1 MLSIAPIAG
10 GGAGYYTSQDNYYF
24 LGSMQSRWLGEG
36 AKSLQ
41 LEGPVDA
48 FLLDEL
54 IAGRLPNGVSLER
67 MEGGIN
73 VHRSGYDLT
82 LSAPKSVSVL
92 IALYG
97 ESRLLEAHNQ
107 AVEVV
112 SREIESLTGTRI
124 MRDGI
129 SQHVHTGKM
138 VAAAFNHDT
147 SRELDPQIHTHL
159 LLLNM
164 TEKEGRWS
172 TLSSDR
178 RGRTGTIDALY
189 DNKIALGQIYRHA
202 LRRQVEAMGYETVN
216 TGQRGLWEIKGVPVD
231 IFSTRSQQIREA
243 VGDDA
248 SAKSRSVAALD
259 TRRAKQKEPDREEL
273 LTEWH
278 ERIDRTGFSYR
289 ALREKAA
296 EREALLQSARS
307 VSEPEKAVLSG
318 EAGGYPQ
325 REISSSST
333 SDQREGVTVP
343 SVMRDAVSQAISLL
357 SDRRAQFTY
366 SDVLSR
372 TLALVEAEPGSIALA
387 RAGIEQAISSGEL
400 VPLDKE
406 KGLFTS
412 SIHLLDELSV
422 QQLAQ
427 QAMRENRVMVTMRP
441 EMPLQGAAAILAD
454 TLPAVAII
462 STGRGMA
469 TQREQIQAVVAM
481 AEGQGR
487 QVQVMAPDKK
497 MTAFLA
503 EQQGLNGKV
512 SGKDLLTGEGLKHDS
527 TLVIAGAEK
536 LSVKETVTLLDQAL
550 RNNVQVVL
558 MDGGGRKGTGNALA
572 TLEDAGV
579 VRLQGGTDRGVR
591 VSVVSHG
598 DRRQRYEQLALDYA
612 VLHAQ
617 GESVVAQAPGREQRA
632 LTEAIRQSLKA
643 TGALGDR
650 EVTISTL
657 TPVFLDSKSRRLTD
671 SYREG
676 QILERYDAERRRSE
690 RYTIDRVTARSRT
703 LTLMDEKG
711 RSQLIKVRDM
721 DSSWRLYQP
730 GTLPV
735 AEGEKLMLL
744 GSHGK
749 LRAGD
754 SVTVERITDRTLT
767 VRQGE
772 RRHRLPV
779 ADGLKISQ
787 GYVTTP
793 GKTVSEQGVV
803 LAAVSARDTQAQT
816 LNTLATSGD
825 RVQIYTS
832 LSEEDAH
839 ARLARSP
846 LYRQA
851 REQVSPEGKPLDT
864 AMQQA
869 RDSVMPVTE
878 KAVRQAIT
886 LAQGSS
892 VVFSRQDVVLEA
904 LKAHPSVTPYGIH
917 HTFAELVQRG
927 EILSVPGDG
936 SAGRYV
942 PAETW
947 LQEKAILRTMAEGK
961 NTQRPLMETVAP
973 SLLTG
978 LTSGQQAASRLI
990 LESTDRFVA
999 IQGYA
1004 GVGKTTQFRSVLAA
1018 LETLPE
1024 ADRPVVVGLAPT
1036 HRAVSEMQGVGVKAQ
1051 TIASFLMDTER
1062 RQQSGEQLNF
1072 SKTLFLID
1080 ESSMVGNRDMADTL
1094 ARIAAA
1100 GGRAV
1105 LSGDSLQ
1112 LQPVASGAPFTL
1124 MQQRSAIDVA
1134 VMKDIVRQSPELR
1147 PAVYALLEGRTGEAL
1162 DTIRRVSPEQ
1172 VPRDNGA
1179 YVPASSVTEIRQTR
1193 EQRETQGDRVI
1204 SAIVDDYTGRTAEA
1218 RRQTLIVTQT
1228 NADAMAINAGIHD
1241 RLHETGKIGEHELP
1255 VTVLVREK
1263 TQTEALKSVAGLAQ
1277 HNGGVALINQQ
1288 YYTIH
1293 SPDAANGVVM
1303 LRDAEGRDHLL
1314 SAFESSLRDIAVF
1327 SRREIRLS
1335 EGDLVRFTRQDRE
1348 QGRDTQTLWEVSGI
1362 ADNGDI
1368 TLKHGESTRLIQP
1381 GREMSDMHLDYGYAG
1396 TAHRAQGASEAFVIA
1411 LAGATDTRQ
1420 RLASLSDAYVALSR
1434 MKQHVQVYTD
1444 DTGKWLASVAA
1455 SESRKTAHDVLDVQ
1469 QDFRATT
1476 AQNLWD
1482 SARALNQ
1489 NALGRALLR
1498 ETGLPDH
1505 SEARFISG
1513 SRKYPAPHVA
1523 WPAYDRNGRQ
1533 QGIWLQEIRVD
1544 EEGRMQGLDEQ
1555 GRWLGRDDAGVVVLQ
1570 QSHNG
1575 VTLTASDP
1583 ASALALARQHPE
1595 SGVVLQQDT
1604 APLPGWLLQKLT
1616 QGQAEMTPEA
1626 MNTAQAAQNT
1636 DAELLSL
1643 QTPEER
1649 ARQEAEKAVRETLQ
1663 QDETRNILPADNE
1676 AMQAAE
1682 NAVAEQEIRAA
1693 GQTAAREE
1701 KENAQLLQHEVAALK
1716 RINAQEQLRQM
1727 EKELVIDREKTL

>member
-36 AKSLQ
+36 AKLLQ

-48 FLLDEL
+48 FRLDEL

-82 LSAPKSVSVL
+82 FSAPKSVSVL

-97 ESRLLEAHNQ
+97 ENRLLEAWNR
-107 AVEVV
+107 AVSETLKEV
-112 SREIESLTGTRI
+112 ESLVSSRVMKEGETETQLTQKAVI
-124 MRDGI
+124 A
-129 SQHVHTGKM
+129 T
-138 VAAAFNHDT
+138 FNHDT
-147 SRELDPQIHTHL
+147 SRNLDPQLHTHAL
-159 LLLNM
+159 FLNM
-164 TEKEGRWS
+164 TPTESGWR
-172 TLSSDR
+172 TLAS
-178 RGRTGTIDALY
+178 GTVRKDGFIEAVYANQL
-189 DNKIALGQIYRHA
+189 ALGQIQLNL
-202 LRRQVEAMGYETVN
+202 LRRQVEAMGYETVD
-216 TGQRGLWEIKGVPVD
+216 TGKNGLWEIKGVPVD

-343 SVMRDAVSQAISLL
+343 SVMRDAVSQSISLL

-372 TLALVEAEPGSIALA
+372 TLALVEAEPGSIAMA

-469 TQREQIQAVVAM
+469 TQRKQIQAVVAM

-591 VSVVSHG
+591 VSVISHG

-643 TGALGDR
+643 TGELGNRD
-650 EVTISTL
+650 VTISTL
-657 TPVFLDSKSRRLTD
+657 TPVFLDSKNRRLTD

-676 QILERYDAERRRSE
+676 QILERYDAERRKIE

-703 LTLMDEKG
+703 LTLTDEKG

-721 DSSWRLYQP
+721 DSSWRLYQT

-793 GKTVSEQGVV
+793 GKTLSEQGVV

-832 LSEEDAH
+832 LSEEEAH

-936 SAGRYV
+936 SASRYV

-961 NTQRPLMETVAP
+961 NTQRPLMETVDP

-1147 PAVYALLEGRTGEAL
+1147 LAVYALLEGRTGEAL

-1241 RLHETGKIGEHELP
+1241 RLHEAGKTGEQELP

-1277 HNGGVALINQQ
+1277 HNGGVVLINQQ

-1335 EGDLVRFTRQDRE
+1335 EGDLVRFTRQ
-1348 QGRDTQTLWEVSGI
+1348 GRDTQTLWEVSGI

-1368 TLKHGESTRLIQP
+1368 TLKNGENTRLIQP

-1411 LAGATDTRQ
+1411 LAGATDARQ

-1469 QDFRATT
+1469 QDVHATT

-1482 SARALNQ
+1482 SARTLNQ

-1583 ASALALARQHPE
+1583 VSALALARQHPE
-1595 SGVVLQQDT
+1595 SGVVLQQDVV
-1604 APLPGWLLQKLT
+1604 PLPGWLLQKLT

-1682 NAVAEQEIRAA
+1682 NAVAEQEIREA